1 MKTVPWHPPE
11 RSRASKSLFFTATAL
26 FALGIALLAIS
37 GCALLSPSS
46 KPSASTGD
54 VAAEG
59 GSRITQITFQSLAGK
74 AGWGGTIVGLL
85 GWIAATIKARR
96 REQAADELIR
106 SIEAS
111 GSAAK
116 IVKSHVRNKGIAWLD
131 RRVACLSK
139 KHGWG
144 RLGRARI
151 GRLG

>member
-1 MKTVPWHPPE
+1 MLQAFGLTPN
-11 RSRASKSLFFTATAL
+11 RIRGTSAI
-26 FALGIALLAIS
+26 FAVSWVICIALLAILAIS
-37 GCALLSPSS
+37 GCSLLSPTD

-74 AGWGGTIVGLL
+74 AGWGGALVGLL
-85 GWIAATIKARR
+85 GLVAATIKARR

-144 RLGRARI
+144 WR
-151 GRLG
+151 